1 MFGHEGELVATVGG
15 GIVVD
20 PFTNLVTSEQ
30 VLWTFYVLGI
40 FFLVKIVFLN
50 VIFAIIVDEFVAIRE
65 RRAVAQEKM
74 ESQCF
79 VCSIPREEFLSNAKD
94 FTTHLRSEHNY
105 IHYLY
110 FFAYLRE
117 KLKRLAAKNG
127 QVDEHRFFTDIE
139 SEIIEK
145 IRCKEGVGCFPNR
158 RAIVFELEQES
169 TATDKF
175 SDFLKKLS
183 KQINS
188 SLISQRD
195 IVNLASQID
204 EQLAAAKYMFEKPS
218 TRHKGKNPS

>member
-1 MFGHEGELVATVGG
+1 M
-15 GIVVD
+15 
-20 PFTNLVTSEQ
+20 
-30 VLWTFYVLGI
+30 LWTFYVLGI

-79 VCSIPREEFLSNAKD
+79 VCSIPREEFLSNAKGTYQTNKTSAFLVYDLLPSTLEDHRAVRAIPNSHCWSCTHPVALD

-145 IRCKEGVGCFPNR
+145 VPFPSLLIGQPARTTSAPCRNPTTSSWLEIVLLFVWIDDRYSTLSLDSMQRRSRMFSKPKSNCF
-158 RAIVFELEQES
+158 
-169 TATDKF
+169 
-175 SDFLKKLS
+175 
-183 KQINS
+183 
-188 SLISQRD
+188 
-195 IVNLASQID
+195 
-204 EQLAAAKYMFEKPS
+204 
-218 TRHKGKNPS
+218 